1 MSTFVSDVKWLNFM
15 LGLNFVS
22 FCFKLII
29 IDYHTPKQRA
39 IKFEPKIKLNYNTP
53 RIMDKS
59 LRVNLQFVGLTLNY
73 TFLTPNPYPANNVR
87 RVYSDFFN
95 TA

>member
-1 MSTFVSDVKWLNFM
+1 M

-22 FCFKLII
+22 LCFKLII
-29 IDYHTPKQRA
+29 IDYHTPKLQH
-39 IKFEPKIKLNYNTP
+39 YNTP

-73 TFLTPNPYPANNVR
+73 TFLTPNPYPTNNVR

-95 TA
+95 TV